1 MHLLRI
7 SLGRAHAR
15 FVCCLHTHCRL
26 EPFWSKGGQ
35 FWTCTVSVRGFPRK
49 RGSSSVG
56 YVHRDISAYQPIFIH
71 LALSA
76 IQDTQ
81 YLHRPL
87 KLYQPI
93 YTNNREKS
101 VLYKQGRESHA
112 SNQSGRFSRAVPD
125 IGSGALLQGLIYSF
139 NL

>member
-1 MHLLRI
+1 MLFAYALPPGAI
-7 SLGRAHAR
+7 LVQGRAILD
-15 FVCCLHTHCRL
+15 LHCFRAWAPYR
-26 EPFWSKGGQ
+26 EKGDPH
-35 FWTCTVSVRGFPRK
+35 F
-49 RGSSSVG
+49 G
-56 YVHRDISAYQPIFIH
+56 YVHPYISAYQPIFIH

-112 SNQSGRFSRAVPD
+112 SNQSGRFSRAIPD
-125 IGSGALLQGLIYSF
+125 TQRTIQVDTSF
-139 NL
+139 EGG